1 MNVLKSEYLSST
13 DTLIELVSEP
23 FNSSGSFLLIVL
35 SDYRKQFRFDCI
47 LEATKEFKEQLKLH
61 K

>member
-23 FNSSGSFLLIVL
+23 FHSSGSFLLIVM

-47 LEATKEFKEQLKLH
+47 IEATKQFKEQLKIH
-61 K
+61 R

>member
-1 MNVLKSEYLSST
+1 MSTLKSKYLSST

-23 FNSSGSFLLIVL
+23 FHSSGSFLLKVT

-47 LEATKEFKEQLKLH
+47 LEATKEFKKQIKLH
-61 K
+61 R

>member
-1 MNVLKSEYLSST
+1 MSTLKSEYLSST

-23 FNSSGSFLLIVL
+23 FHSSGSFLLKVT

-47 LEATKEFKEQLKLH
+47 LEATKEFKKQLKIH
-61 K
+61 R

>member
-1 MNVLKSEYLSST
+1 MSRLKSEYLSST
-13 DTLIELVSEP
+13 DTLIELISEP
-23 FNSSGSFLLIVL
+23 FHSSGSFLLKVT

>member
-1 MNVLKSEYLSST
+1 MSRLKSEYLSST

-23 FNSSGSFLLIVL
+23 FHSSGSFLLKVT
-35 SDYRKQFRFDCI
+35 SNYRKQFRFDCI
-47 LEATKEFKEQLKLH
+47 LETTKEFKKQLKLH

>member
-23 FNSSGSFLLIVL
+23 FNPSGSFLLKIT

-47 LEATKEFKEQLKLH
+47 LEATKEFKKQLKLH
-61 K
+61 R

>member
-1 MNVLKSEYLSST
+1 MITLKSEYLSST
-13 DTLIELVSEP
+13 DTLIELVVEP
-23 FNSSGSFLLIVL
+23 FLSSGSFLLKVT

-47 LEATKEFKEQLKLH
+47 LDATKEFKKQLKLH

>member
-23 FNSSGSFLLIVL
+23 FHSSGSFLLKIT

-47 LEATKEFKEQLKLH
+47 IEATKEFKKQLKLH
-61 K
+61 R

>member
-1 MNVLKSEYLSST
+1 MSRLKSEYLSST

-23 FNSSGSFLLIVL
+23 FHSSGSFLLKVT

-47 LEATKEFKEQLKLH
+47 LEAAKEFKKQIKLH

>member
-1 MNVLKSEYLSST
+1 MSTLKSEYLSST

-23 FNSSGSFLLIVL
+23 FNSSGSFLLKIT

>member
-1 MNVLKSEYLSST
+1 MTVLKSKYLSST

-23 FNSSGSFLLIVL
+23 FNSSGSFLLKVT

-47 LEATKEFKEQLKLH
+47 LEATKKFKQEIKLH
-61 K
+61 R

>member
-23 FNSSGSFLLIVL
+23 FHSSGSFLLKIT

-47 LEATKEFKEQLKLH
+47 IEATKEFKEQLKLH

>member
-1 MNVLKSEYLSST
+1 MSTLKSEYLSST

-23 FNSSGSFLLIVL
+23 FHSGGSFLLIVL

-47 LEATKEFKEQLKLH
+47 LEATKEFKKQLKLH

>member
-23 FNSSGSFLLIVL
+23 FNSSGSFLLKVT

-47 LEATKEFKEQLKLH
+47 LEATKQFKEQLKLH

>member
-23 FNSSGSFLLIVL
+23 FNSSGSFLLIVM

-47 LEATKEFKEQLKLH
+47 IEATKQFKEQLKLH

>member
-1 MNVLKSEYLSST
+1 MSTLKSEYLCST
-13 DTLIELVSEP
+13 DTLIELVSES
-23 FNSSGSFLLIVL
+23 FHSSGSFLLKVT

-47 LEATKEFKEQLKLH
+47 LEATKEFKKQIKLH